1 MTQEQSDFIGQLVQL
16 YGKRMAQ
23 LTYRRTGDRQLAM
36 DLVQDTFLAACCKA
50 EHLFH
55 HENPPGWLYL
65 TLHHL
70 TLRELDRR
78 GHEVNYDD
86 VQFFAGYVED
96 ELPMEYFLPNT
107 LSAKDRELLL
117 MRLRDGLTFEEIAE
131 LRGITVVAC
140 RQQMSRAV
148 RRCREAL
155 TEEAE
160 TC

>member
-1 MTQEQSDFIGQLVQL
+1 MTQEQRMFIEQLAQL
-16 YGKRMAQ
+16 HGRRMAQ
-23 LTYRRTGDRQLAM
+23 LTYRRLGDH
-36 DLVQDTFLAACCKA
+36 DTTKDIVQETFLIACCKVK
-50 EHLFH
+50 EVYE

-65 TLHHL
+65 TLHNL
-70 TLRELDRR
+70 TKRELNRR
-78 GHEVNYDD
+78 KREVICDD
-86 VQFFAGYVED
+86 IQSLPVFVED
-96 ELPMEYFLPNT
+96 DLPMELFLPNT